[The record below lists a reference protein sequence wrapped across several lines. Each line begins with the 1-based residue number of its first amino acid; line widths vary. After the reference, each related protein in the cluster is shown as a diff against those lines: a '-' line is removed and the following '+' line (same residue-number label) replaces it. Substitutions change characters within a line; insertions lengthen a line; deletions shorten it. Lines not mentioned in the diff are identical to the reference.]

1 LRTQRTLLNIL
12 QLLTVQQMAESLNE
26 DDQDIAENIQ
36 NRIFYEEATHDR
48 VLGIL
53 RNYKDQGFGYLDSC
67 TELAHVFVR
76 MLERYS
82 KQNSDLTIRSKRR
95 RKKRKEQE
103 ANKGDEDS
111 GAELERQAAMVSKE
125 RKFDFTRFS
134 ARFMTQGC
142 VDTFVSFTRYYRDL
156 SQEQLKRCHR
166 FFYREAFKVD
176 LSTIL
181 FRVDVMQLFYNMIK
195 GQESMDRE
203 LPCFKEWE
211 ELVRQLFRRLTKRL
225 KERPELMVEMLFSKI
240 PSTLFY
246 LEHGYLQ
253 EVTKSAPR
261 PPAELE
267 ITPDLSP
274 LEGIGVVTS
283 LLILETKFELVSWV
297 GDVLEK
303 AIEERTAWESADE
316 AKKAA
321 TSSTPIEINSPGS
334 PKAADSEEGS
344 HSTARNQE
352 DTHKAPIICESAKH
366 LVSKDQLLTPE

>member
-1 LRTQRTLLNIL
+1 
-12 QLLTVQQMAESLNE
+12 MAESPNE
-26 DDQDIAENIQ
+26 DDQEIAENIQ

-95 RKKRKEQE
+95 RKKKKDQE
-103 ANKGDEDS
+103 ANRGDDDS
-111 GAELERQAAMVSKE
+111 GAELERQAVMISKE

-142 VDTFVSFTRYYRDL
+142 VDTFVSFTKYYRDL

-166 FFYREAFKVD
+166 FFYREAFKAD

-181 FRVDVMQLFYNMIK
+181 FRVDIMHLFYNMIK
-195 GQESMDRE
+195 GQESMDHE
-203 LPCFKEWE
+203 LPCFNEWE

-274 LEGIGVVTS
+274 IQGIGVVTS

-297 GDVLEK
+297 GNVLEK
-303 AIEERTAWESADE
+303 AIEERKAWEAADE
-316 AKKAA
+316 ARKAA
-321 TSSTPIEINSPGS
+321 TLNSSIEIDSPGS
-334 PKAADSEEGS
+334 PKAVDSEELS
-344 HSTARNQE
+344 PTNARNQ
-352 DTHKAPIICESAKH
+352 DDMPKAPIICELAR
-366 LVSKDQLLTPE
+366 